1 MFNHSNDKA
10 TSKVYVQARTG
21 RSTSLEPA
29 KKYTINGTFM
39 TANKAGHLP
48 RSPVVNYCFIA
59 SEIFH
64 KQKIFYDS
72 PVKSGHIS
80 F

>member
-1 MFNHSNDKA
+1 MLRLRQGSFLNHSKGGLCELTPRA
-10 TSKVYVQARTG
+10 G
-21 RSTSLEPA
+21 PA
-29 KKYTINGTFM
+29 KKYTINRPFM